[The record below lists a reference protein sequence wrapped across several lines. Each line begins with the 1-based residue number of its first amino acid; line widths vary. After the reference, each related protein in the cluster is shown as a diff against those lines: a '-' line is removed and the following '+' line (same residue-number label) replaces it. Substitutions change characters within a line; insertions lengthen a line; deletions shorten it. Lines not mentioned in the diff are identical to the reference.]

1 MKISYC
7 LESDAFQT
15 GCRFHAI
22 RVQRLDVMA
31 LKIRYYI
38 TLPKLLHDKIEIA
51 KCNSSASY
59 SYIILLNAKRMFK
72 RLLTLFYA

>member
-1 MKISYC
+1 MKFAYC

-15 GCRFHAI
+15 GCCFHDI

-38 TLPKLLHDKIEIA
+38 TRPKLLHDKIEIA
-51 KCNSSASY
+51 KSNSSASY
-59 SYIILLNAKRMFK
+59 SYIILLYAERMFK
-72 RLLTLFYA
+72 RL